1 MTPLTPVGW
10 ILFAAMW
17 VAGPITGYAASALIT
32 AAWER
37 SAVNRRTVTTFTLFG
52 SLLAVTTLLLMLVPE
67 L

>member
-1 MTPLTPVGW
+1 MTPLTTAGW

-17 VAGPITGYAASALIT
+17 IAGPITGYAASALVT

-37 SAVNRRTVTTFTLFG
+37 RAINRRAATTLGLFG
-52 SLLAVTTLLLMLVPE
+52 SLLAVTTLLLMLVPG